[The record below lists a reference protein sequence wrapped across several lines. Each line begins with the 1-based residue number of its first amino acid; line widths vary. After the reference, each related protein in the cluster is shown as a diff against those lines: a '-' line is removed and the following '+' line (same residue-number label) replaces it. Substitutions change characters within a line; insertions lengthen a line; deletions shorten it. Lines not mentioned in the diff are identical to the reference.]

1 MLVIDSIP
9 LEPAHEAPGTQKFK
23 GVWTPLPT
31 LEISECCESETAETP
46 IPRLYI
52 RIQHDS
58 VACMTQRRPTS
69 FDIAA
74 LAGVSQPTVSRALS
88 GSASVSEET
97 RRRVLEAAEQLHY
110 KVDKNAS
117 GLRRQ
122 QSKTLALLFFE
133 EWPEDA
139 LINPFYLSLVGPMVR
154 RCAEH
159 GYDLLISFQQ
169 LSSDWHVDYEDSRKA
184 DGIILLGYGDYL
196 EHRPRLERLVA
207 RGAHFVRWGSAGE
220 GSLGTTVSSDNEQGG
235 FDAITHLLQQG
246 RRKIAFVGTAGPG
259 FPEVHERWRGYCR
272 ALRAAGIEPDERLR
286 ADAAPDEGE
295 GRAAAERL
303 LARGVEFDSI
313 FAASDVAAIGA
324 MHALQQAGRIVP
336 QAVAIVGFDDIP
348 AASLASPPLTTVTQ
362 DAHHAAEALV
372 DALIESIETG
382 SARDRVLPVRLT
394 VRESSISH

>member
-1 MLVIDSIP
+1 
-9 LEPAHEAPGTQKFK
+9 
-23 GVWTPLPT
+23 
-31 LEISECCESETAETP
+31 
-46 IPRLYI
+46 
-52 RIQHDS
+52 
-58 VACMTQRRPTS
+58 MTQRRPTS

-88 GSASVSEET
+88 GSPSVSEDT

-133 EWPEDA
+133 EWPEGA

-169 LSSDWHVDYEDSRKA
+169 LSSDWHVDYEDARKA

-196 EHRPRLERLVA
+196 EYRPRLEQLVA
-207 RGAHFVRWGSAGE
+207 RGAHFVRWGTVGE
-220 GSLGTTVSSDNEQGG
+220 GQIGTTVSSDNEQGG
-235 FDAITHLLQQG
+235 FDATTHLLQQG
-246 RRKIAFVGTAGPG
+246 RRRIAFIGTAGAG
-259 FPEVHERWRGYCR
+259 FPEVDSRWRGYCR
-272 ALRAAGIEPDERLR
+272 ALHAAGIEPHEALR
-286 ADAAPDEGE
+286 VDAAPDEAE
-295 GRAAAERL
+295 GRTAAEQL
-303 LARGVEFDSI
+303 LARGVEFDAI

-324 MHALQQAGRIVP
+324 MHALQHAGRGVP
-336 QAVAIVGFDDIP
+336 EIAVVGFDDIP
-348 AASLASPPLTTVTQ
+348 AASHASPPLTTITQ
-362 DAHHAAEALV
+362 DARAAAEGLV
-372 DALIESIETG
+372 DTLIESIETG

-394 VRESSISH
+394 VRESSVVA